1 MLAARLTQ
9 TRGTLNHL
17 AASRAQGLTRALGLE
32 HRSDEFEQLCLKMMH
47 PWGQRSAADS
57 PDYLSRVVDDGTPF
71 EFSIA
76 LDQVSELRF
85 MVEPLGMEPSLSTN
99 AEAAGQLLGALSHD
113 YDLDLSR
120 FSAIA
125 DLFLPEQ
132 PQGGFLIWIAAAI
145 RAEGPPQ
152 FKLYLN
158 PAARGPRE
166 APRVIEESLYRLGI
180 EEAWPAIGN
189 VLTWRGPEADELKYF
204 SLDLSASTHARVKV
218 YARHHR
224 STRDIVTAAASA
236 CSSYDPDVIHSFLR
250 TVAPNVDVY
259 DGRGPFTCYAFV
271 GSSASAPD
279 SVATHFPINGYVES
293 DQEAHERILR
303 TFDVFDLPNAPY
315 LQALAAVVDH
325 PLSERLGT
333 HSYISLR
340 RHRGQTRL
348 TAYLPCEA
356 YAPGTVENPKETRR
370 ASGVSERASATPG
383 AEPRKHPLFKRL
395 QREAPSDDTLWV
407 LATNIRIALEPCARQ
422 MSVALSEVPDPE
434 VQTVLRELLYV
445 AKRGSDF
452 SDAHGSWL
460 LRVSCEMAMRD
471 RAEPSSALLA
481 PAMRFGERVGCIV
494 SSAKVYERVG
504 AALASATFSSDACR
518 IVGTLLR
525 DNEEFADAASDRL
538 PTLPAPRFT
547 PYALADMLCP
557 EAQHELALGTTRWA
571 NAAWLLMNDL
581 YRACFVP
588 PTSRRPVLFDA

>member
-1 MLAARLTQ
+1 MLAARLLQ
-9 TRGTLNHL
+9 TKGTLNHL
-17 AASRAQGLTRALGLE
+17 AASRARGLTRALGLE

-47 PWGQRSAADS
+47 PWGQRCAQDY
-57 PDYLSRVVDDGTPF
+57 PDYRSKVVDDGTPF

-76 LDQVSELRF
+76 LDQQSELRF
-85 MVEPLGMEPSLSTN
+85 MVEPLGMEPSPVTN

-132 PQGGFLIWIAAAI
+132 PQGDFLIWIAAAI
-145 RAEGPPQ
+145 RADGPPD

-158 PAARGPRE
+158 PAARGARE
-166 APRVIEESLYRLGI
+166 APRVIEESLCRLGI
-180 EEAWPAIGN
+180 DEAWPAIGS
-189 VLTWRGPEADELKYF
+189 VLAWRGPEADELKYF
-204 SLDLSASTHARVKV
+204 SLDLSSSPHARVKV

-224 STRDIVTAAASA
+224 STPDIVTAAASA
-236 CSSYDPDVIHSFLR
+236 CSSYDPDLIQSFLR
-250 TVAPNVDVY
+250 TVAPDVDVY
-259 DGRGPFTCYAFV
+259 EGRGPFTCYAFV
-271 GSSASAPD
+271 GSSSSAPD

-293 DQEAHERILR
+293 DQVAHERILR
-303 TFDVFDLPNAPY
+303 TFDRFDLPNAPY

-325 PLSERLGT
+325 PLSERLGG

-370 ASGVSERASATPG
+370 ASGVTQRAAATPG
-383 AEPRKHPLFKRL
+383 AEPRKHPLFRRL

-422 MSVALSEVPDPE
+422 MYVALSEVPDPD
-434 VQTVLRELLYV
+434 VQSVLRELLV
-445 AKRGSDF
+445 AKRGGDF
-452 SDAHGSWL
+452 SAAHESWL

-471 RAEPSSALLA
+471 RAEPSSELLA

-494 SSAKVYERVG
+494 GSSKVYERVG

-525 DNEEFADAASDRL
+525 DNEELAEAASDRL
-538 PTLPAPRFT
+538 PTLPAPRFS
-547 PYALADMLCP
+547 PYTLADMLSP
-557 EAQHELALGTTRWA
+557 EAQHELALGTARWA

-588 PTSRRPVLFDA
+588 PASQRTALFDA